1 MAPGDRSGGPKEG
14 AIVAIEGRREW
25 ILACV
30 AAEDGTHTRLPESI
44 CVVCVR
50 LVGVT
55 GAGLTMI
62 AGEGQLALVHAT
74 DTVAGMLEEAQLT
87 VGEGPCVDTF
97 IGRGPVLVPDVSKDS
112 GRWPAFGPHATAAG
126 VAALFSFPLQIGAAH
141 LGVLDLYRR
150 TPGTLSSKQLADALI
165 CADLA
170 TEALLTWESG
180 DVRLAALDGV
190 DTHPQ
195 VYQAAGMV
203 MVQLSV
209 GAEEALLRL
218 RGYAYANNLLVT
230 EVARNIIA
238 RRLRLEG
245 DHR

>member
-1 MAPGDRSGGPKEG
+1 M
-14 AIVAIEGRREW
+14 
-25 ILACV
+25 ACV
-30 AAEDGTHTRLPESI
+30 AAETNAGLRLPERL
-44 CVVCVR
+44 CAVCVR

-62 AGEGQLALVHAT
+62 AGEGQRALVHAT
-74 DTVAGMLEEAQLT
+74 DTVAGLLEDLQMT

-97 IGRGPVLVPDVSKDS
+97 TGRGPVLVSDLSDDS
-112 GRWPAFGPHATAAG
+112 GRWPAFGPQATAAG
-126 VAALFSFPLQIGAAH
+126 AVAVFSFPLQIGAAH
-141 LGVLDLYRR
+141 LGVLDLYRS
-150 TPGTLSSKQLADALI
+150 TAGPLSVGELADALI

-170 TEALLTWESG
+170 TDAVLTSESG

-195 VYQAAGMV
+195 VYQATGMA

-218 RGYAYANNLLVT
+218 RGYAYAHNLLVT
-230 EVARNIIA
+230 EVARDIVA

-245 DHR
+245 DHT